1 MEMLKKSAYL
11 FHLSL
16 FCVVLVLLSTALSAA
31 PLFTYKGYFYS
42 SPDLRIH
49 HQQRLFELKRD
60 FYLLQKEILDDVLF
74 ADYLDELS
82 LERGQTP
89 EEIRMELLSVDTA
102 SNDEIKR
109 FYNKH
114 QAEIPY
120 PLEEMKG
127 EIIRHLYEIAQ
138 SERKQELLN
147 RVKKRYRFKIEELPP
162 VPPIYRF
169 NKSNVPYKGAPEAEA
184 EVDIVLFSDYQCAGC
199 KEATEMLERV
209 FPQYETRARLI
220 YKNLPGD
227 PSNSGIRD
235 IARGASCAFHQGK
248 YESYRKMAFA
258 RQQTVTSRTAYNIAK
273 EIGLESDL
281 FNSCIKSISATE
293 MLDANQNEADLF
305 HINELPALFI
315 NGKMLNFENLEE
327 DFVRAV
333 EAEF

>member
-1 MEMLKKSAYL
+1 M
-11 FHLSL
+11 
-16 FCVVLVLLSTALSAA
+16 
-31 PLFTYKGYFYS
+31 
-42 SPDLRIH
+42 
-49 HQQRLFELKRD
+49 
-60 FYLLQKEILDDVLF
+60 
-74 ADYLDELS
+74 
-82 LERGQTP
+82 
-89 EEIRMELLSVDTA
+89 
-102 SNDEIKR
+102 
-109 FYNKH
+109 
-114 QAEIPY
+114 
-120 PLEEMKG
+120 
-127 EIIRHLYEIAQ
+127 
-138 SERKQELLN
+138 
-147 RVKKRYRFKIEELPP
+147 
-162 VPPIYRF
+162 
-169 NKSNVPYKGAPEAEA
+169 
-184 EVDIVLFSDYQCAGC
+184 
-199 KEATEMLERV
+199 
-209 FPQYETRARLI
+209 I